1 MKTEGE
7 KSAEEIPSQIDHY
20 EVEGE
25 LARGGMG
32 VVYAAFEPSLG
43 RKVALKLVNKNLV
56 KDKNVLARFDQEA
69 RAAAD
74 LKHANV
80 VSIYFRGTFDGAPY
94 FAMELVEGESLA
106 DVVRKGPLQAEQ
118 AIDYL
123 LQTCRG
129 LQAADEKGLIHRDI
143 KPANLMVTGRGEI
156 KITDFGLA
164 KALEGD
170 ADLTHSGLVV
180 GTPHYMSPEQA
191 QGRELDCR
199 SDIYS
204 LGATFYHLLCGKRPF
219 EKASITGVLLAHVN
233 EELPPLKDKCPTVPA
248 PLCATIEKMM
258 AKRPHQRF
266 SDYRALISHVES
278 LQQERTNAAKLDA
291 TIAATQPAISRLD
304 DKTAHSSPKA
314 EKSPETESNLRK
326 TPSSVEDYKL
336 EVEEPP
342 IAEASKALMF
352 FTYCIATGCS
362 LFLAANLLRSWNL
375 LVSTGMVPWLYR
387 PAFPVSLGSELAF
400 LTVHLIPR
408 ALCLGLL
415 FAVLTRLLRDKLEGV
430 RRGLGAA
437 SAFGIISGVAIFAT
451 LFALLV
457 GSGPQPILNMAMPYG
472 ESLGIILTAFCA
484 PAIIGFFAAP
494 TERYRLW
501 FELLGLAALRIT
513 IDVAAISLLWRPLGF
528 GNAVF
533 ERAYAVGG
541 STLAGSFLFGCCW
554 LLLLLPISVIL
565 SRTLFHRCAN
575 CNASFL
581 RAGLLGGL
589 IIGYASFTEVIL
601 VSYHSPNDWFISG
614 IGGALALVL
623 CSWIHW
629 KTLTV
634 TEVTSV

>member
-7 KSAEEIPSQIDHY
+7 KPAEEIPSQIDHY

-106 DVVRKGPLQAEQ
+106 DIVRKSPLKAEQ

-143 KPANLMVTGRGEI
+143 KPANLMVTRRGEI

-278 LQQERTNAAKLDA
+278 LQQERTSAANLDA

-304 DKTAHSSPKA
+304 DKTVNSSPKVD
-314 EKSPETESNLRK
+314 KSPKSA
-326 TPSSVEDYKL
+326 PSIPD
-336 EVEEPP
+336 
-342 IAEASKALMF
+342 ASKALMF
-352 FTYCIATGCS
+352 CTYCISMACS
-362 LFLAANLLRSWNL
+362 LFLAANLLRSWDL

-387 PAFPVSLGSELAF
+387 PDFPVSLGSELAF
-400 LTVHLIPR
+400 LAIHLIPR
-408 ALCLGLL
+408 ALCLGLF
-415 FAVLTRLLRDKLEGV
+415 FALISKFLKDKLESK

-437 SAFGIISGVAIFAT
+437 AALGTVSGVALFAV

-457 GSGPQPILNMAMPYG
+457 ENGPQPILGMAMPYG

-484 PAIIGFFAAP
+484 PAIIAFFAVP
-494 TERYRLW
+494 IERYRLW
-501 FELLGLAALRIT
+501 FELAGLAALRIP
-513 IDVAAISLLWRPLGF
+513 IDVATISLLWRPLGF
-528 GNAVF
+528 GQSVF
-533 ERAYAVGG
+533 EGAYAAGG

-554 LLLLLPISVIL
+554 LLLLLPISVVM
-565 SRTLFHRCAN
+565 SRTLFPRCAN
-575 CNASFL
+575 CNAAFL
-581 RAGLLGGL
+581 RTGLLGGL
-589 IIGYASFTEVIL
+589 IIGYACFTEVIL
-601 VSYHSPNDWFISG
+601 VAYHSPNEWFISG
-614 IGGALALVL
+614 VGGALALAL

-629 KTLTV
+629 KTLAL
-634 TEVTSV
+634 TEVTSD